1 MQMCE
6 QMTGTVIEAGR
17 LAGFASPEMRGL
29 FEEWVK
35 ALEGEIIELLKEKGI
50 CSPSDLA
57 AHLKLSEESVLFLIG
72 KLAREG
78 RLKITGV
85 KLN

>member
-6 QMTGTVIEAGR
+6 QMTGTVIEVGR
-17 LAGFASPEMRGL
+17 LAGFASPELRGL

-35 ALEGEIIELLKEKGI
+35 ALEGEVIEFLKEKGS
-50 CSPSDLA
+50 CPPVDLA
-57 AHLKLSEESVLFLIG
+57 AKLKLTEESVLFLIG
-72 KLAREG
+72 KLVREG

-85 KLN
+85 KL